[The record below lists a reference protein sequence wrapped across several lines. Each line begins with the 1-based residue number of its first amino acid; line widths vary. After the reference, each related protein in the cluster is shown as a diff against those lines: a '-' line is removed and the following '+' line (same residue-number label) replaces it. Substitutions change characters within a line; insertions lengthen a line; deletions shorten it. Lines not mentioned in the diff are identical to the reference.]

1 MKNYQGSCHSGSVKF
16 TFKAPEIGDGL
27 RCNCIIGV
35 KKGAMVGNFVIAP
48 VDMDI

>member
-1 MKNYQGSCHSGSVKF
+1 MKNYQGSCLSGSVKF
-16 TFKAPEIGDGL
+16 TFKVPEIVGGL

-48 VDMDI
+48 VDIGI